1 MKNYT
6 LFLSLLL
13 AALCIPMQLE
23 ARRKKKTITKIEYF
37 ERTGTIQL
45 GTTAGKRNAL
55 TFSIDT
61 AACDK

>member
-1 MKNYT
+1 MST
-6 LFLSLLL
+6 LNK
-13 AALCIPMQLE
+13 ITIDLE
-23 ARRKKKTITKIEYF
+23 VGDRILVGKSRKPATITKIEYF

>member
-1 MKNYT
+1 MST
-6 LFLSLLL
+6 LNK
-13 AALCIPMQLE
+13 ITIDLE
-23 ARRKKKTITKIEYF
+23 VGDRILVGKSRKPATITKIEYF

-61 AACDK
+61 D

>member
-1 MKNYT
+1 MST
-6 LFLSLLL
+6 LNKITIDLQVGDRILVGKS
-13 AALCIPMQLE
+13 
-23 ARRKKKTITKIEYF
+23 RKPATITKIEYF

-61 AACDK
+61 ADCDK

>member
-1 MKNYT
+1 MST
-6 LFLSLLL
+6 LNKITIDLQVGDRILVGKS
-13 AALCIPMQLE
+13 
-23 ARRKKKTITKIEYF
+23 RKPATITKIEYF